1 MSERPGLNAR
11 CHGNSS
17 FPHTYFQD
25 KNCDVMSFSMMVS
38 WLSLYTIGLQLQG
51 LYAQKNIYLFLF
63 CVFEPW
69 VLRSTEIFCGKY
81 IFIDTW
87 LSNKVQMCKDEK
99 TTVH

>member
-1 MSERPGLNAR
+1 
-11 CHGNSS
+11 
-17 FPHTYFQD
+17 
-25 KNCDVMSFSMMVS
+25 MMVS

-51 LYAQKNIYLFLF
+51 LYAEKNYLFLF

-69 VLRSTEIFCGKY
+69 VLRSTEIFCGIY

-99 TTVH
+99 TQLFADCPSMRSEVQCTEQHSCCNV